1 MRLALLFRIGE
12 PIHSFKMKLSMR
24 QAFPKVAVVITALV
38 YVGFAFWLGSTP
50 AALLGAFQIEQSTPQ
65 MLTEIRAFYG
75 GIELGIAFS
84 MFALLWRG
92 ELFSA
97 ALAGGL
103 PLAGSVLGRLSGQ
116 FLDGHSLATHSY
128 ISGWPYQKPLVPSRA
143 LSPAGKHAAF
153 DQHQSRTT
161 RTL

>member
-1 MRLALLFRIGE
+1 
-12 PIHSFKMKLSMR
+12 MR

-116 FLDGHSLATHSY
+116 FLDGHSLLHLGLA
-128 ISGWPYQKPLVPSRA
+128 VPEA
-143 LSPAGKHAAF
+143 IGAITCFIACW
-153 DQHQSRTT
+153 QT
-161 RTL
+161 RSVRSTSEQNN